1 MGVTVLLAT
10 VFTFELA
17 QGKKKYFSI
26 KNTTTG
32 FQTRALKFRQ
42 ERGQRRGGNKV
53 SITRGDGLKHCQL
66 KKERNECWGE

>member
-32 FQTRALKFRQ
+32 FQTRALNFRQ
-42 ERGQRRGGNKV
+42 RGKGGGGGIKSV
-53 SITRGDGLKHCQL
+53 SPEEMG
-66 KKERNECWGE
+66 